1 MITIDKLI
9 KSRTFEKG
17 FYFLRKHIPYLSRKY
32 NQLHNINIKKSYN
45 VNNPDIKNS
54 INIAE
59 DGLEKLYSATN
70 KPTNNK
76 FNNTPKKIWLY
87 WNSPL
92 EEAPEVVRVS
102 VESWIKLNPDYNVT
116 LLNDN
121 NLNDVLG
128 FDFNAIFKI
137 ATVNLGF
144 AMKADILRLYLLAT
158 QGGVWADTTT
168 FCLKPLSSW
177 LDYEIEK
184 AQFFAFRHN
193 SNKTRPIEAWFL
205 ASPPSSPI
213 IKKTL
218 ELFLSHLFKP
228 RVNSLMLSN
237 RIKSL
242 GLSDRDNERFYAD
255 VVFKAEKVG
264 FMPYF
269 SVGYFFNEAFKQSE
283 TIDAWARFN
292 STSNNHV
299 VNNDELEK
307 FELSYVSKQTYKGDY
322 QNSDIFKERVNH
334 MNLLTK

>member
-1 MITIDKLI
+1 MIPIDKLI
-9 KSRTFEKG
+9 RSRTFEKD
-17 FYFLRKHIPYLSRKY
+17 FYFLRKHIPYLNRKY
-32 NQLHNINIKKSYN
+32 NQLHNINIKESYSIDN
-45 VNNPDIKNS
+45 ASIKKS

-59 DGLEKLYSATN
+59 DGLEKLYSAIN
-70 KPTNNK
+70 QPTNDK
-76 FNNTPKKIWLY
+76 SNNTPKKIWLY

-116 LLNDN
+116 LLNDD

-177 LDYEIEK
+177 LDNEIKK

-205 ASPPSSPI
+205 ASPSSSPI
-213 IKKTL
+213 IRKTL
-218 ELFLSHLFKP
+218 ALFLSHLFKP

-322 QNSDIFKERVNH
+322 QNSDIFKGRVNH
-334 MNLLTK
+334 MNSLTK